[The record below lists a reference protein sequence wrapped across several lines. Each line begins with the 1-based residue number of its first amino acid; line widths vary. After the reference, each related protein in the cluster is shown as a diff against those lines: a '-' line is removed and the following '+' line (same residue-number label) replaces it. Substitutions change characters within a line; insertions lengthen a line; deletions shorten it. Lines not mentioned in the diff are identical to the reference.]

1 MHRQQTANR
10 ALPSVQ
16 PRRGAAAKGAFAF
29 GAFPIPLV
37 PGQKYPTGFEVLKQ
51 ADIASDV
58 WIIDD
63 GVVKLV
69 HYAEDGRE
77 LTVGVRQKGW
87 ILGSASVILGK
98 PSPVAA
104 FTITP
109 CYLQRLN
116 AATFLEMLSG
126 NSSLSSWLLKLYS
139 QEVFDQ
145 LVSMTQASAL
155 SARQRLERVIAQLIE
170 PSEDNA
176 QGIEL
181 RVALPFSRRDLAGL
195 VGITPEHL
203 SRLLRQLTEEGV
215 IRRKKGWIT
224 LTDSCKLAA
233 SSPSGPRL
241 PKIDIYQKRS

>member
-16 PRRGAAAKGAFAF
+16 PRRGAAAKGASAFGAFAF

-37 PGQKYPTGFEVLKQ
+37 PGQKYPSGFEVLRQ
-51 ADIASDV
+51 GIIARDV

-63 GVVKLV
+63 GLVKLV
-69 HYAEDGRE
+69 YCDEDGHE
-77 LTVGVRQKGW
+77 LTVGVRLRGW
-87 ILGSASVILGK
+87 ILGSASVILEE

-104 FTITP
+104 FTMTP
-109 CYLQRLN
+109 CFLQRLD

-126 NSSLSSWLLKLYS
+126 NSTLSSWLHKMHS

-145 LVSMTQASAL
+145 LVSVTQAHAL
-155 SARQRLERVIAQLIE
+155 SAKQRLERLLEQLIE

-181 RVALPFSRRDLAGL
+181 RVTLPFSHRDLAGL

-203 SRLLRQLTEEGV
+203 SRLLRQLTEQGV
-215 IRRKKGWIT
+215 IRRKKGWII
-224 LTDSCKLAA
+224 LTDLSKLQI
-233 SSPSGPRL
+233 SSPSSL
-241 PKIDIYQKRS
+241 PAVRS